1 MRIPSRLVSATDLAD
16 YQDLFVTA
24 DSRGKARLVG
34 CIAGWMCEEI
44 NANKIVA
51 YGLEDVIDLIDPGSG
66 AALFADLEAAYARG
80 DAWLGYIWGPT
91 QPTATLDLYRLEE
104 PEWTQ
109 DCWDGDQGCAYP
121 SSEVRI
127 AVNTSLID
135 RAPEVI
141 TFLRAWDYSAAQ
153 QVATEIWMG
162 ENNETPDA
170 GGIWYLR
177 NNRDV
182 WSQFI
187 PADVAERVDAALG
200 RGELAQG

>member
-1 MRIPSRLVSATDLAD
+1 MRIPGLVSATDLAD

-91 QPTATLDLYRLEE
+91 QPTATLDLYRLEGARVDPGLLGRRSGLRVSELRSADRGQYE
-104 PEWTQ
+104 PDRSRARGDHVPTRLGLLSRATGRHR
-109 DCWDGDQGCAYP
+109 DLDGREQ
-121 SSEVRI
+121 R
-127 AVNTSLID
+127 
-135 RAPEVI
+135 
-141 TFLRAWDYSAAQ
+141 
-153 QVATEIWMG
+153 
-162 ENNETPDA
+162 DA
-170 GGIWYLR
+170 RRGRIWYLR

-187 PADVAERVDAALG
+187 PADVAERVDAALA
-200 RGELAQG
+200 EES